1 MEIFTERTNFRQK
14 LVQWPINLP
23 PIKTTCF
30 GKKKDGKKI
39 IEMKIIPVK
48 NNIENKK
55 FLIILVKN

>member
-1 MEIFTERTNFRQK
+1 MEIFTERTNFKQK
-14 LVQWPINLP
+14 LVQCPINLP

-55 FLIILVKN
+55 FFIILVKN